1 MKEISLNMN
10 KKNVEDILKGL
21 ITYRLSLTDEP
32 GDVNEKYIDSLSHT
46 GYVLGLIK
54 NQSFGDDI
62 LEDVE
67 ISLDIESYLNIY
79 DILTYQVDYLNKIII
94 DNLEID
100 NRDSIESYKQERDE
114 YKSLYRKINVRRFE
128 VLHM

>member
-32 GDVNEKYIDSLSHT
+32 SDVNEKYIDSLSHT

>member
-32 GDVNEKYIDSLSHT
+32 SDVNEKYIDSLSHT

-62 LEDVE
+62 LEDTE

-79 DILTYQVDYLNKIII
+79 DILTYQIDYLNKLII

-100 NRDSIESYKQERDE
+100 NRDSIEAYKQERDE

>member
-10 KKNVEDILKGL
+10 KKNIEDILKGL
-21 ITYRLSLTDEP
+21 ITYRLSLTDESS
-32 GDVNEKYIDSLSHT
+32 DINEKYIDSLSHT
-46 GYVLGLIK
+46 GYVLDLIK

-62 LEDVE
+62 LEDIE